1 MKKQK
6 PKPPLPPPDFLPACR
21 KLDKA
26 VRFSF
31 LRTIKK
37 VRECTMQEAETLFET
52 AVKSGAIVQDG
63 ENLGGDVK
71 FFRAK
76 ACLIK

>member
-1 MKKQK
+1 MKK
-6 PKPPLPPPDFLPACR
+6 PKQPSPPPDFLPACR

-31 LRTIKK
+31 LRTIKN
-37 VRECTMQEAETLFET
+37 VLECTMPESETLFEA

-63 ENLGGDVK
+63 TNLAGDVK
-71 FFRAK
+71 FYK
-76 ACLIK
+76 AV

>member
-1 MKKQK
+1 MKK
-6 PKPPLPPPDFLPACR
+6 PKQPAPPPDFLPACR

-31 LRTIKK
+31 LRVIKK
-37 VRECTMQEAETLFET
+37 VRECTMPEAEILFET
-52 AVKSGAIVQDG
+52 AVISGAIVQDG
-63 ENLGGDVK
+63 ANLGGDVK

-76 ACLIK
+76 ACTIK

>member
-1 MKKQK
+1 MKK
-6 PKPPLPPPDFLPACR
+6 PKQPAPPPDFLPACR

-26 VRFSF
+26 VSFSF
-31 LRTIKK
+31 ICAIKRIRK
-37 VRECTMQEAETLFET
+37 CEMPEAETLFEA
-52 AVKSGAIVQDG
+52 AVKSGAIVQEG
-63 ENLGGDVK
+63 TNLGGDVK